1 MKIYS
6 IVKVFVVFN
15 IICLLQKSIYAH
27 HKIYSPRVKE
37 GRQSFEWRGHFD
49 VDDSDSYDKQHHH
62 VLETEYSWTDFW
74 QSELELHI
82 SDKKDTPLDWEKT
95 EFQNQFQIFDKD
107 NFASALYF
115 SFNFVSSENKGDE
128 IEYKYLNEFSSRTLS
143 LTTNFIFEKQVG
155 KNSSGGTEFSF
166 SNYLLFKKPVIKGAT
181 LGLIGF
187 SEMGYIRNFN
197 TFSNQEHHYGIQL
210 NKEFFFSKNEF
221 EFSIGYLTGI
231 TDSSADHKI
240 IWNTEIEF

>member
-6 IVKVFVVFN
+6 IVKVFIVIKLIF
-15 IICLLQKSIYAH
+15 LLQKNIHAH

-37 GRQSFEWRGHFD
+37 GRQSFEWRGHFNF
-49 VDDSDSYDKQHHH
+49 DDRDTHNKQHHH

-82 SDKKDTPLDWEKT
+82 SDKKNTPLDWEKT
-95 EFQNQFQIFDKD
+95 EFQNQVQIFDQD
-107 NFASALYF
+107 NYAGALYF

-128 IEYKYLNEFSSRTLS
+128 IEYKYLNEFSYRDLS

-166 SNYLLFKKPVIKGAT
+166 SNYLLFHKPLIFDAT